1 MTESTTASKVALED
15 FLTSVGTAVQQIAGS
30 DQRGFFRPG
39 KITLGIILDPSTGGP
54 PIRAA
59 NEIGGSWD
67 LQQMVSTAGAM
78 HGALV
83 ERITAFSRLT
93 DSEKVAE
100 AARAAEEL
108 RANGLLTSSDGEQLA
123 AVLGALSNIN
133 TQVTDAINKI
143 AQVDSTKMSLLG
155 TLIINIARD
164 SVNRAAAES
173 RAAGRLHL
181 GNPVAH
187 ADVMGA
193 LVGAGVGF
201 AVSGGQIG
209 GAIAGGLI
217 GGTAASIAV
226 AV

>member
-1 MTESTTASKVALED
+1 
-15 FLTSVGTAVQQIAGS
+15 
-30 DQRGFFRPG
+30 
-39 KITLGIILDPSTGGP
+39 
-54 PIRAA
+54 
-59 NEIGGSWD
+59 
-67 LQQMVSTAGAM
+67 
-78 HGALV
+78 
-83 ERITAFSRLT
+83 
-93 DSEKVAE
+93 
-100 AARAAEEL
+100 L
-108 RANGLLTSSDGEQLA
+108 RANGLLTSSDREQLA